1 MTSTRKTR
9 TTIEWLLTL
18 AGVLLVLEA
27 CTRLFSTVPESV
39 IERDEV
45 IGVRFERSLD
55 RQRYDAESDRVV
67 RLQTN
72 TQGFRD
78 GEWTRDKPPGVRR
91 IAVFGD
97 SFIAANALPRNQ
109 ILVSRLERL
118 LNRQKDSRWQAM
130 NFGVGGSSTG
140 QQLVAYRKLASGY
153 DPDAVLICFGTS
165 SDLTDNSSE
174 LSSNPIL
181 RCRIAGDGQ
190 LETVAV
196 TAAQRRSSQVLNRYS
211 RFYDWQ
217 KHVVNRFVKQVR
229 RGVLPLDLRH
239 RVYDSNPGPRFQR
252 AWELTARIL
261 EQFRVETSRDGVA
274 LFVVSIP
281 DSAQV
286 YRDQFERLR
295 EQAGSGSRMEDDYP
309 DTRLAAACRRA
320 GIPYL
325 SLLPA
330 FRAAAPDRDSQL
342 LSQRLFLKGKGHF
355 NKTGHDLAAAAIGE
369 WLGRSKTLPPPPAA
383 AR

>member
-1 MTSTRKTR
+1 MILKIR
-9 TTIEWLLTL
+9 TTAEWLVTL

-55 RQRYDAESDRVV
+55 RHRYNAESDRVV

-78 GEWTRDKPPGVRR
+78 DEWVREKPDGVGR
-91 IAVFGD
+91 IVVFGD
-97 SFIAANALPRNQ
+97 SFIAANALPRDQ
-109 ILVSRLERL
+109 ILVSRLEQL
-118 LNRQKDSRWQAM
+118 LNRRKGLHWEAM

-153 DPDAVLICFGTS
+153 NPDAVLICFGTS
-165 SDLTDNSSE
+165 SDITDNSSE

-181 RCRIAGDGQ
+181 RCRIADDGQ
-190 LETVAV
+190 LETVGV
-196 TAAQRRSSQVLNRYS
+196 SAAQRRSSQVLNRYS

-229 RGVLPLDLRH
+229 RGVQPLELRH
-239 RVYDSNPGPRFQR
+239 RVYDAAPGPRFQR

-261 EQFRVETSRDGVA
+261 EQFRAETTRDGVA
-274 LFVVSIP
+274 LLVVSIP
-281 DSAQV
+281 ASAQV
-286 YRDQFERLR
+286 YRDQFQRLR
-295 EQAGSGSRMEDDYP
+295 EQAGSGSRMEEDYP
-309 DTRLAAACRRA
+309 DTRLAAVCRRA

-325 SLLPA
+325 SLLSV
-330 FRAAAPDRDSQL
+330 FRAAAPDRNSGL
-342 LSQRLFLKGKGHF
+342 LAQRLFLKGKGHF
-355 NKTGHDLAAAAIGE
+355 NKTGHDLAAGAIDE
-369 WLGRSKTLPPPPAA
+369 WLVRSKTLPAA